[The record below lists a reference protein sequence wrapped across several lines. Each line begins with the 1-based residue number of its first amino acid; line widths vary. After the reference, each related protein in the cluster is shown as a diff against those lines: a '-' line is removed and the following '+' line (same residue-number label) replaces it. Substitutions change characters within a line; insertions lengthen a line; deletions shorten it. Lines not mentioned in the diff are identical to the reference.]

1 MDQSDYVGLLLY
13 YTISLDSL
21 LTAALLPNL
30 CVHVAQIFASL
41 STSTISMTVSMRWLQ
56 PSHRRSL
63 LASGRLFGPKVRYF
77 NAPWSIR
84 LRLHIP
90 HIALSAHTL
99 MSPRSTSTRR
109 WRRLWLVAGLH
120 LRPSIDSG
128 RCPAAGQKE
137 RWEEASCL
145 FLRVSR
151 SSVRCHGRFQALP
164 VGGGTDG
171 GIQSR

>member
-1 MDQSDYVGLLLY
+1 MF
-13 YTISLDSL
+13 
-21 LTAALLPNL
+21 PNL
-30 CVHVAQIFASL
+30 CAHVTQIFASL

-56 PSHRRSL
+56 PSHRRSP

-90 HIALSAHTL
+90 HIASSAHTL
-99 MSPRSTSTRR
+99 MSPHSTFTRR

-120 LRPSIDSG
+120 LRPSTDSG
-128 RCPAAGQKE
+128 RCPAAGQE
-137 RWEEASCL
+137 EFREEASCL
-145 FLRVSR
+145 FLRVPR
-151 SSVRCHGRFQALP
+151 SSVCCHGRFQALP